1 MRNLPVSLSLVLVL
15 VLAAVGGS
23 AALVSA
29 RQLSQPGMSPARFW
43 INNRTRDEAI
53 PVNIVNTDPKALP
66 LPVTMSG
73 VATVSVSGLTP
84 VTASRQMWEYRE
96 ASFTPNQGMAAG
108 LNTLGN
114 DGWEVTGITTQPN
127 GGVTVLLKRPR

>member
-1 MRNLPVSLSLVLVL
+1 MRNLLVCVVL

-23 AALVSA
+23 AALISA
-29 RQLSQPGMSPARFW
+29 RQQSQPGMSPARFW
-43 INNRTRDEAI
+43 INNRTREEAI

-66 LPVTMSG
+66 LPVTVSG
-73 VATVSVSGLTP
+73 VTTVSVSGLTP

-96 ASFTPNQGMAAG
+96 ASFTPNQGLAAG
-108 LNTLGN
+108 LNPLGN